1 MRSSTRKALEAAACV
16 AALTTGL
23 AGAIATAS
31 HAQIRDPIAVQA
43 GREEKLNK
51 RGSIA
56 YYTKQWDLS
65 DLPDY
70 KPEQQVS
77 GVIRQWGSNYFRQ
90 SSLGKA
96 WEDQFRK
103 YEPGVTFKDR
113 LDTTLIAIPGL
124 ALGLS
129 DVSPGRKITSD
140 ELLMFQ
146 RLKNYHPTE
155 ITAVTGSLNVPGW
168 NYAIGIWVN
177 KSNPLTKL
185 TVEQLDGIFG
195 AQRSG
200 AFRGVEWDT
209 SVARGPDKNIRYWK
223 QLGVTGYCADKPI
236 HVYGYNLKYHI
247 PITFAD
253 RVMYGSMKW
262 NESLTE
268 FTNFKNADGTTQL
281 EGQQTVDAVGKDP
294 CGIGYAG
301 MNSATPKVKA
311 LAIAPR
317 GTHDYVPLNL
327 DTLRS
332 RAYPL
337 YDEVYFYIDKAPG
350 KPLDPKVKEF
360 MRFIL
365 SRQGQE
371 LVQKDGKY
379 LPLTAAVVRA
389 QLKKLD

>member
-1 MRSSTRKALEAAACV
+1 MHRGTRRPALGACALALVAGGLGAMAAQ
-16 AALTTGL
+16 
-23 AGAIATAS
+23 
-31 HAQIRDPIAVQA
+31 AQVRDPLAVQA
-43 GREEKLNK
+43 GRDEKLQK
-51 RGSIA
+51 RGAKA
-56 YYTKQWDLS
+56 YYTTRWNLD
-65 DLPDY
+65 DLPNY
-70 KPEQQVS
+70 EPEQKVA
-77 GVIRQWGSNYFRQ
+77 GVIRQWGSNYFRN

-96 WEDQFRK
+96 WEEEFRK
-103 YEPGVTFKDR
+103 YQPGVTFEDR

-129 DVSPGRKITSD
+129 DVGPSRKITSD

-146 RLKNYHPTE
+146 RLHSYHPTE

-168 NYAIGIWVN
+168 NYAIAVFVN
-177 KSNPLTKL
+177 KANALDKL

-209 SVARGPDKNIRYWK
+209 SAARGPEKNIRTWR
-223 QLGVTGYCADKPI
+223 QLGVTGACADKPI

-253 RVMYGSMKW
+253 RVMQGGMKW

-268 FTNFKNADGTTQL
+268 FTNYKNGDGSTEL

-301 MNSATPKVKA
+301 VNSTNPQTKV

-317 GTHDYVPLNL
+317 GSTAYVPLNL
-327 DTLRS
+327 ETLRS

-337 YDEVYFYIDKAPG
+337 YDEVYFYVDKAPG
-350 KPLDPKVKEF
+350 KSLDPKVREF
-360 MRFIL
+360 LRFIL
-365 SRQGQE
+365 SRQGQA
-371 LVQKDGKY
+371 LVQRDGKY
-379 LPLTAAVVRA
+379 LPLTAEVVQD